1 MQQAQQKPQP
11 QQPVQQTRQA
21 PQKVPSPKQQ
31 QGCEMDRLMA
41 MFNTL

>member
-11 QQPVQQTRQA
+11 QQTRQA
-21 PQKVPSPKQQ
+21 PAPLKVPAPKQS

-41 MFNTL
+41 MFDKL